1 MTRLLISAAVV
12 ISLLLAMSGCTS
24 TTSATESTA
33 ATHYW
38 ESSASTREYKADH
51 SVCEQKSLVDADS
64 KLDPDSTSFS
74 AYRDC
79 MIKEGYTL
87 RTY

>member
-1 MTRLLISAAVV
+1 MTRLLISAATGL
-12 ISLLLAMSGCTS
+12 SLMLAMSGCA
-24 TTSATESTA
+24 TTSPPVESDA

-51 SVCEQKSLVDADS
+51 SVCEQKSLVDADG

-79 MIKEGYTL
+79 MISEGYTL